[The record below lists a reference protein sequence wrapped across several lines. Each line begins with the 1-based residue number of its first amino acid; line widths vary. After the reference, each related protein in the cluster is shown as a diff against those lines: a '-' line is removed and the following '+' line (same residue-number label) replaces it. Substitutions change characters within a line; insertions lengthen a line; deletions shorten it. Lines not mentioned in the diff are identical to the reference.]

1 MDIKVKV
8 VWGNGM
14 NDAKRNEFHAIR
26 DTWGVLRDAI
36 NAGKSDP
43 VVVANDAPNAIY
55 GGTRSFTDSTTANA
69 WKTFV
74 EATALQIN
82 VPVTVTV
89 T

>member
-8 VWGNGM
+8 VWGSGM
-14 NDAKRNEFHAIR
+14 NDAKRAEFHAIR
-26 DTWGVLRDAI
+26 DSWGVLRDAI

-43 VVVANDAPNAIY
+43 VVVANAAPNATY

>member
-1 MDIKVKV
+1 MNTKVKV

-14 NDAKRNEFHAIR
+14 TDAKRDQFHAMR
-26 DTWGVLRDAI
+26 DTWGVLREAI

-43 VVVANDAPNAIY
+43 VVVKNDSPNGIY
-55 GGTRSFTDSTTANA
+55 GGTRTFTDSTTANA

-74 EATALQIN
+74 EESAVTIN

>member
-26 DTWGVLRDAI
+26 DTWGVLTQAI
-36 NAGKSDP
+36 TDGKSGATSVDLP
-43 VVVANDAPNAIY
+43 DTLY